1 MKMTGSQI
9 LIECLKKEGVK
20 TLFAY
25 PGGVNLP
32 IFDVLYDEEICRFLT
47 YFMMK
52 MRLMWCSVVMNRAV
66 HTWLKVLRVQREK
79 RVWSW

>member
-32 IFDVLYDEEICRFLT
+32 IFDVLYDESAIDVVLCRHEQGGAHMAEGFA
-47 YFMMK
+47 
-52 MRLMWCSVVMNRAV
+52 RA
-66 HTWLKVLRVQREK
+66 TGK
-79 RVWSW
+79 SW